1 MFVPVKST
9 PKNTQFG
16 NVMRSRGLGHKKKW
30 VAAKKLGPYYCCSGK
45 GLLGDLDAW
54 SRECGI
60 DCCRDLHHRLFHVVP
75 GSMEGKAATSVTE
88 ENNLSPLRTKHYKN
102 MHRGVL
108 PCVLFQSFSNM
119 GTDVCKLIV
128 SWKKAVVQLYVVC

>member
-1 MFVPVKST
+1 
-9 PKNTQFG
+9 
-16 NVMRSRGLGHKKKW
+16 MRSRGLGHKKKW
-30 VAAKKLGPYYCCSGK
+30 VAAKKLGPYYCCLGK

-88 ENNLSPLRTKHYKN
+88 ENNLSPVRTKHYKN

-128 SWKKAVVQLYVVC
+128 SWTKAVVQLYVVC

>member
-1 MFVPVKST
+1 
-9 PKNTQFG
+9 
-16 NVMRSRGLGHKKKW
+16 MRSRGLGHKKKW

-60 DCCRDLHHRLFHVVP
+60 DCCRDLHHRLLHVVP
-75 GSMEGKAATSVTE
+75 GSMEGKAATSVTD
-88 ENNLSPLRTKHYKN
+88 ENNLSPVRTKHYKN

-108 PCVLFQSFSNM
+108 PCVLFHFQTWGQTFAS
-119 GTDVCKLIV
+119 
-128 SWKKAVVQLYVVC
+128 